1 MSYLKESIKSKE
13 HEMLGILKNHSILYV
28 EDEPEIQANITE
40 YLESY
45 FGTVHVASDGKEA
58 LTLYYEYHP
67 DVLLLDINL
76 PSLSGLEV
84 AKEIRTIDQAVK
96 IVMLTAHTEKEKL
109 LTATE
114 LKLTKYLIKP
124 IAPKLFKE
132 TMELLAQEL
141 RHNPSRF
148 VNLASNCVW
157 NKKQEVLRID
167 DEPVPLTEKEHRLLK
182 LLLSHKGSMVS
193 YEEIMIH
200 VWEDA
205 FDKEISLGSI
215 KNLISHLRKKLT
227 LVTINTVYGKGYL
240 LK

>member
-1 MSYLKESIKSKE
+1 
-13 HEMLGILKNHSILYV
+13 MLSILKNNSILYV
-28 EDEPEIQANITE
+28 EDEPQIQANITE

-45 FGTVHVASDGKEA
+45 FATVYVASDGKEGLA
-58 LTLYYEYHP
+58 LYKSHHP

-76 PSLSGLEV
+76 PSLSGLQV
-84 AKEIRTIDQAVK
+84 AKEVRAIDQIVK

-109 LTATE
+109 LAATE

-132 TMELLAQEL
+132 TMELLAKEL
-141 RHNPSRF
+141 RQNPSRF
-148 VNLASNCVW
+148 INLSPNCVW

-167 DEPVPLTEKEHRLLK
+167 DIPISLTEKEHRLLK
-182 LLLSHKGSMVS
+182 ILITNKGSSVSCEDIMVA
-193 YEEIMIH
+193 

-205 FDKEISLGSI
+205 FEKYISHDSV
-215 KNLISHLRKKLT
+215 KNQISHLRKKLPDCS
-227 LVTINTVYGKGYL
+227 IDAVYGKGYM

>member
-1 MSYLKESIKSKE
+1 MTNSKESW
-13 HEMLGILKNHSILYV
+13 MLGILKNHSILYV

-67 DVLLLDINL
+67 DALLLDINL

-157 NKKQEVLRID
+157 NKEQEVLRID
-167 DEPVPLTEKEHRLLK
+167 DKPVPLTEKEHRLLK

-227 LVTINTVYGKGYL
+227 HVTINTVYGKGYL

>member
-1 MSYLKESIKSKE
+1 MLSILNS
-13 HEMLGILKNHSILYV
+13 HTILYV
-28 EDEPEIQANITE
+28 EDEPQIHANITE

-45 FGTVHVASDGKEA
+45 FATVYVASNGEEGLK
-58 LTLYYEYHP
+58 LYNKHHP

-76 PSLSGLEV
+76 PHISGLEL
-84 AKEIRTIDQAVK
+84 AKEVRAIDQTVK
-96 IVMLTAHTEKEKL
+96 IVMLTAHTEKENL
-109 LTATE
+109 LAATE

-148 VNLASNCVW
+148 INLSSNYIW

-167 DEPVPLTEKEHRLLK
+167 DIPIEFTEKEHRLLK
-182 LLLSHKGSMVS
+182 LFIAHKGVKIS
-193 YEEIMIH
+193 YEDIMIS

-205 FDKEISLGSI
+205 FDKNISIDSI
-215 KNLISHLRKKLT
+215 KKQVCNLRKKLPDGC
-227 LVTINTVYGKGYL
+227 IDTVYGEGFI

>member
-1 MSYLKESIKSKE
+1 
-13 HEMLGILKNHSILYV
+13 MLSILKNHSILYV
-28 EDEPEIQANITE
+28 EDEPQIQANITE

-45 FGTVHVASDGKEA
+45 FATVYVASDGAEA
-58 LTLYYEYHP
+58 LEQYHEHHP

-76 PSLSGLEV
+76 PSRSGLEV
-84 AKEIRTIDQAVK
+84 AKIVRQRDQTVK

-109 LTATE
+109 LAATE

-141 RHNPSRF
+141 RQNPSRF

-157 NKKQEVLRID
+157 EKEEEELRVD
-167 DEPVPLTEKEHRLLK
+167 DNLITLCEKEHRLLK
-182 LLLSHKGSMVS
+182 LFITHKGKTIS
-193 YEEIMIH
+193 YEEIMIA

-205 FDKEISLGSI
+205 FDKKISIESV
-215 KNLISHLRKKLT
+215 KNQVSHLRKKLPDNIIT
-227 LVTINTVYGKGYL
+227 TIYGQGYII
-240 LK
+240 K

>member
-1 MSYLKESIKSKE
+1 
-13 HEMLGILKNHSILYV
+13 V

-45 FGTVHVASDGKEA
+45 FDTVFVASDGKEG
-58 LTLYYEYHP
+58 LILYEKYHP

-76 PSLSGLEV
+76 PFLSGLELAQNV
-84 AKEIRTIDQAVK
+84 RQKDQVVK

-109 LTATE
+109 LAATE

-132 TMELLAQEL
+132 TMKLLAEEL
-141 RHNPSRF
+141 KLNPSRF
-148 VNLASNCVW
+148 VNLSATCVW
-157 NKKQEVLRID
+157 NKEQEVLRIND
-167 DEPVPLTEKEHRLLK
+167 IHVTLTEKELRLLK
-182 LLLSHKGSMVS
+182 YLIQHKGTSVS
-193 YEEIMIH
+193 YEDIMIS

-205 FDKEISLGSI
+205 FDKEISKDSI
-215 KNLISHLRKKLT
+215 KNQISHLRKKLPD
-227 LVTINTVYGKGYL
+227 VCIDAVYGKGYV

>member
-1 MSYLKESIKSKE
+1 MLSI
-13 HEMLGILKNHSILYV
+13 LQNHSILYV

-45 FGTVHVASDGKEA
+45 FDTVFVASDGKEG
-58 LTLYYEYHP
+58 LILYEKYHP

-76 PSLSGLEV
+76 PFLSGLELAQNV
-84 AKEIRTIDQAVK
+84 RQKDQVVK

-109 LTATE
+109 LAATE

-132 TMELLAQEL
+132 TMKLLAEEL
-141 RHNPSRF
+141 KLNPSRF
-148 VNLASNCVW
+148 VNLSATCVW
-157 NKKQEVLRID
+157 NKEQEVLRIND
-167 DEPVPLTEKEHRLLK
+167 IHVTLTEKELRLLK
-182 LLLSHKGSMVS
+182 YLIQNKGTSVS
-193 YEEIMIH
+193 YEDIMIS

-205 FDKEISLGSI
+205 FDKEISKDSI
-215 KNLISHLRKKLT
+215 KNQISHLRKKLPD
-227 LVTINTVYGKGYL
+227 VCIDAVYGKGYV

>member
-1 MSYLKESIKSKE
+1 
-13 HEMLGILKNHSILYV
+13 MLGILKNHSILYV
-28 EDEPEIQANITE
+28 EDEPEIQKNIRE

-45 FGTVHVASDGKEA
+45 FDTVYVAPDGKEA
-58 LTLYYEYHP
+58 LLLYEAYHP

-76 PSLSGLEV
+76 PFLSGLEV
-84 AKEIRTIDQAVK
+84 AKQIRQKDQTVK

-132 TMELLAQEL
+132 TMELLASEL
-141 RHNPSRF
+141 RLNPSRF
-148 VNLASNCVW
+148 INLSSNCIW
-157 NKKQEVLRID
+157 NKTQEVLRID
-167 DEPVPLTEKEHRLLK
+167 DVPVSLTEKEHKLLK
-182 LLLSHKGSMVS
+182 FLLEKKGTAISN
-193 YEEIMIH
+193 EDIILA

-205 FDKEISLGSI
+205 FDNEISGDSV
-215 KNLISHLRKKLT
+215 KNQISHLRKKLPN
-227 LVTINTVYGKGYL
+227 VSIDTIYGKGYI